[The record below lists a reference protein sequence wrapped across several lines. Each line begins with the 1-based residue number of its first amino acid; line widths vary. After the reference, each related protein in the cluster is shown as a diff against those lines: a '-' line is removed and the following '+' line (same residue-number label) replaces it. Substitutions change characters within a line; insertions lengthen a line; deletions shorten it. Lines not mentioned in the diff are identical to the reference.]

1 MDCLTL
7 GRQSALEG
15 IDQHRGI
22 GAVIADGFANNRR
35 NSNQLPSFPSVLV
48 QVLGILVGL
57 EFYFSL
63 TGVLVGVVD
72 VDGLVLPLLDGCSGR
87 KGIVG
92 SLVVRLGVR
101 AIKGK

>member
-72 VDGLVLPLLDGCSGR
+72 IDGFVLPLLDGGSG
-87 KGIVG
+87 GDCIG
-92 SLVVRLGVR
+92 GCLAGCLGVR
-101 AIKGK
+101 AKNGK

>member
-1 MDCLTL
+1 M
-7 GRQSALEG
+7 
-15 IDQHRGI
+15 
-22 GAVIADGFANNRR
+22 
-35 NSNQLPSFPSVLV
+35 
-48 QVLGILVGL
+48 GL

-72 VDGLVLPLLDGCSGR
+72 LDGFVLPLLDGGSGR

-101 AIKGK
+101 TEDG

>member
-15 IDQHRGI
+15 IYYHQGI
-22 GAVIADGFANNRR
+22 GAVIADGLANNRR

-72 VDGLVLPLLDGCSGR
+72 IDGFVLPLLDGGSGR

-101 AIKGK
+101 TEDG